1 MTAGSRESKLSPMST
16 LDYILAS
23 AALALILWNMR
34 RHELTDRRL
43 RRPVIIA
50 GAICLMFLHAVPTVG
65 ADGVLVAVGIM
76 AGVGCG
82 AVGALATRVER
93 DDATGVVL
101 ATGTPLAVT
110 VTAVAFAGRM
120 AFAFAATHGLGPAI
134 ARFSSQVGIHSQQA
148 WVASL
153 ILMAAADL
161 VVRALILW
169 RRRDRLVTGS
179 GWTPGLQA
187 A

>member
-1 MTAGSRESKLSPMST
+1 
-16 LDYILAS
+16 
-23 AALALILWNMR
+23 
-34 RHELTDRRL
+34 
-43 RRPVIIA
+43 
-50 GAICLMFLHAVPTVG
+50 
-65 ADGVLVAVGIM
+65 M

-169 RRRDRLVTGS
+169 RRRDRLAAGS